1 MNRYLLLL
9 IFLFFLGTSL
19 SAQTQTVSIE
29 TVSSCA
35 GQEVF
40 LNVTAS
46 NLLNVV
52 AITLYLDINTDSLT
66 FISLTNIDPQ
76 LEGLLYNYIPDSNR
90 LYVGWNKLVPVN
102 FNQKKLFEIKCGVVE
117 TPSNISFSTSCEI
130 IDSSLTPIAVT
141 YLRGI
146 VTSAIPDIIS
156 QPVAQTLSAG
166 GTASFQVIS
175 ENTDGYQ
182 WEERSAGSSLWTR
195 LSDEGNYSGVH
206 TNRLTI
212 VNVPIAFDN
221 NVYHCVL
228 RNEAC
233 SATSVQAPLRVDS
246 TTSVNSLQE
255 TKNFT
260 ITNCPNPFHEST
272 VIKYYLPEDG
282 NISIRIYSIVG
293 SMVADLVNSDMNRG
307 RHEVTFFT
315 NGLNSGVY
323 LCRIEYITRNERFV
337 STKKIIKN

>member
-19 SAQTQTVSIE
+19 SAQTHTVSIE
-29 TVSSCA
+29 TVSGCA

-66 FISLTNIDPQ
+66 FIFLTNIDPQ

-90 LYVGWNKLVPVN
+90 LIVGWNNLIPVS
-102 FNQKKLFEIKCGVVE
+102 FNQKKLFEITCGVVE
-117 TPSNISFSTSCEI
+117 APSNISFSPACEI

-141 YLRGI
+141 YLKGI
-146 VTSAIPDIIS
+146 VNSADPGIIS
-156 QPVAQTLSAG
+156 QPVAQTLAAG
-166 GTASFQVIS
+166 GTASFQVLS
-175 ENTDGYQ
+175 GNASGYQ
-182 WEERSAGSSLWTR
+182 WEEQVAGSLLWTR
-195 LSDEGNYSGVH
+195 LSDEGNYHGVH

-212 VNVPIAFDN
+212 SNVPVTFDN

-233 SATSVQAPLRVDS
+233 SVTTDQAPLQVDS
-246 TTSVNSLQE
+246 TTSVNSLSE
-255 TKNFT
+255 RKTLTLT
-260 ITNCPNPFHEST
+260 INPNPFNET
-272 VIKYYLPEDG
+272 AFIEYWLPDEG
-282 NISIRIYSIVG
+282 NISVKIYSMLG
-293 SMVADLVNSDMNRG
+293 NLVADLVHSDMNRG
-307 RHEVTFFT
+307 MHDVTFFA
-315 NGLNSGVY
+315 NGLTSGIY
-323 LCRIEYITRNERFV
+323 FCRIEYITKSDIYV
-337 STKKIIKN
+337 SARKMIKS